1 MPEQGIDLTQN
12 ADLLQT
18 DELLKLAKVFT
29 SLGVDKV
36 RLTGG
41 EPLVRKDFLD
51 VFEGLS
57 SDEKITSLGLT
68 TNGITLSRHLPKMV
82 DMAGLDR
89 LRINISLDTLS
100 DKKYAFISRRNGY
113 DKVMRS
119 IDDCISAGLSSLKV
133 NVVVMR
139 NVNEDEVLDFV
150 EFTKDRD
157 IEVRF
162 IEYMPFD
169 DNKWSAKK
177 MVSYAEMLDMIKRK
191 YPLQRAVGDVND
203 TSKVYHVPGHAG
215 RVGFITSMSDHF
227 CGGCNR
233 IRLLADGNLKVCL
246 FGANEI
252 SLRDALR
259 WGLPEEDISAL
270 VHGALLKKKFKHAGM
285 FDLSQMK
292 NRPMKKLAVD
302 RSPHLGLLGGGERA
316 RHLRM
321 QGRTTARW
329 RAGVHAVPAFVEER
343 LQSGTLYRSP
353 AAAPSVRFVH
363 GSAAP
368 PPPPPREGKSG
379 VALSH
384 FGEDGRVGMVDVSS
398 KGETKR
404 VATAEGWLRLPK
416 EVVECIEGSRMKKFS
431 TVSELEAICKI
442 AGIQAA
448 KKTSDLV
455 PMCHPLLLSQV
466 DVRVTYRG
474 SEGLYVLAKVVV
486 SGKTGVEMEALTA
499 VSVSLL
505 TGYDMLKAAGKG
517 MEIEGVRL
525 LKKEG
530 GKGGT
535 YVSSS

>member
-1 MPEQGIDLTQN
+1 MPCSGMQSWSPTFALMRGTRSLLSSGSQMLQLKELAAKCRSQLVSPSAALTDSFGRFHNYLRISLTERCNLRCQYCMPEQGIDLTQN

-292 NRPMKKLAVD
+292 NRPMIKI
-302 RSPHLGLLGGGERA
+302 GG
-316 RHLRM
+316 
-321 QGRTTARW
+321 
-329 RAGVHAVPAFVEER
+329 
-343 LQSGTLYRSP
+343 
-353 AAAPSVRFVH
+353 
-363 GSAAP
+363 
-368 PPPPPREGKSG
+368 
-379 VALSH
+379 
-384 FGEDGRVGMVDVSS
+384 
-398 KGETKR
+398 
-404 VATAEGWLRLPK
+404 
-416 EVVECIEGSRMKKFS
+416 
-431 TVSELEAICKI
+431 
-442 AGIQAA
+442 
-448 KKTSDLV
+448 
-455 PMCHPLLLSQV
+455 
-466 DVRVTYRG
+466 
-474 SEGLYVLAKVVV
+474 
-486 SGKTGVEMEALTA
+486 
-499 VSVSLL
+499 
-505 TGYDMLKAAGKG
+505 
-517 MEIEGVRL
+517 
-525 LKKEG
+525 
-530 GKGGT
+530 
-535 YVSSS
+535 